1 MNSILYDLV
10 FVYGVLIAVGL
21 FLGMLT
27 LLEVGRR
34 VGIRRIERDPEG
46 LHAGAIE
53 GSVLALLGLL
63 LAFTISGAGERL
75 DARRQLIIEETNA
88 IGTAYLLLDM
98 LPSAAQPV
106 LRENFRRYLDT
117 RIEVYRKLPDIAVAK
132 EALSKANNLKMEI
145 WQQAVAAVRAADA
158 PPPAAFLLLPALN
171 AMIDITTTR
180 TLAMHMHPPA
190 IIFFMLFALALISAL
205 LTGYS
210 MAVGKMRSWLY
221 RLCFAFIIAVSIY
234 VILDM
239 EFPRAGFIQVDAFD
253 QALVELRERMK

>member
-1 MNSILYDLV
+1 MNPILYDLV

-63 LAFTISGAGERL
+63 LAFTISGAGGRL

-98 LPSAAQPV
+98 LPSAAQPA

-132 EALSKANNLKMEI
+132 ETLSKANNLQMEI

-221 RLCFAFIIAVSIY
+221 RLSFAFIIAVSITSFS
-234 VILDM
+234 IWS
-239 EFPRAGFIQVDAFD
+239 FRAQVSSRSMHSIKHWWSC
-253 QALVELRERMK
+253 VKG